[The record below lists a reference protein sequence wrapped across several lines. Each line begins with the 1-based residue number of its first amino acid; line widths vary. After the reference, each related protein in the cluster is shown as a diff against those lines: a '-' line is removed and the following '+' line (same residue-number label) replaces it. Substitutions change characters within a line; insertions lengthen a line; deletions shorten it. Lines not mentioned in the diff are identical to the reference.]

1 MSRRAALWT
10 SAVLTI
16 AIIFVVG
23 AVLMRPMLSQSATDA
38 AQPNS
43 TLVTGHGAAQGPV
56 LVTND
61 SGQTVTAG
69 SASQTSGS
77 EHRHDHHNDHKE
89 HDDGD

>member
-16 AIIFVVG
+16 AIIFIIG
-23 AVLMRPMLSQSATDA
+23 AVLMRPTLSQSAADA

-43 TLVTGHGAAQGPV
+43 TLVTGDGAPQGPV
-56 LVTND
+56 LLTNE
-61 SGQTVTAG
+61 SGQPTTTG
-69 SASQTSGS
+69 GASQTSDG
-77 EHRHDHHNDHKE
+77 EHGHDHHNDHQE